1 MSLDLGVVLGDR
13 YRLTSRIAAGGMGEV
28 WRAEDTVLG
37 RIVAVK
43 VMRPGLSGDPGFL
56 HRFRAEARNTAS
68 LSHPGI
74 ATVHDYGETLDPAG
88 GTRAFLVME
97 LVDGEPLSTVLDRG
111 RLEPS
116 RAMDMLAQTAR
127 ALHAAHKTGVVHR
140 DVKPG
145 NLLVRSDG
153 SVVVTDFGIARAM
166 GAAGMTATGQVLGT
180 AAYISPE
187 QAAGD
192 PATPLSD
199 VYSLGVVGY
208 QMLSGRKPFEGENP
222 LTVALAHMRQEPPPL
237 TDELPVAARAVV
249 ERSLAKEP
257 TLRFASAAE
266 MAEASRAASAAPY
279 DSRLAAAT
287 TQMLAAGAAGA
298 STQLLDDDPATRY
311 LGHGAPTSPA
321 HTTSP
326 RRYSEDYPGL
336 GADGRRYDDTG
347 YGRYD
352 DYDGGPRHGR
362 PDDRKG
368 KGRKAAT
375 AVIVGLV
382 ALLALGLGIAA
393 AMSLFGGE
401 DEPNDNQTQAS
412 TPSPSAAASQ
422 APQTVNIDEDDY
434 IGKDFD
440 VVEEALEKQG
450 FKVKEG
456 DEVTPDSESEQEGT
470 VANVTPAGD
479 VEKGKTITLDVFGP
493 QPQDDG
499 DNGDDGDDNTNEP
512 SPPEPSETEPSEPSD
527 PPPSSP
533 AGSNPPAPAPNAP
546 GNEA

>member
-1 MSLDLGVVLGDR
+1 VSLDLGVVLGDR

-127 ALHAAHKTGVVHR
+127 ALHAAHQSGVVHR

-145 NLLVRSDG
+145 NLLVRTDG

-187 QAAGD
+187 QAAGQ
-192 PATPLSD
+192 PATPASD

-208 QMLSGRKPFEGENP
+208 QMLSGHKPFEGENP

-237 TDELPVAARAVV
+237 TEDLPVAARAVV

-257 TLRFASAAE
+257 TLRFASASE
-266 MAEASRAASAAPY
+266 MAEASRAAAAAPY

-287 TQMLAAGAAGA
+287 TQMLGAGAAGA
-298 STQLLDDDPATRY
+298 STQMFDDDPATRF
-311 LGHGAPTSPA
+311 LGHGGTPTSPA
-321 HTTSP
+321 QPTSPP
-326 RRYSEDYPGL
+326 RRYSDDYPGL
-336 GADGRRYDDTG
+336 GPGGDRRYDDTS

-362 PDDRKG
+362 QDGRQG
-368 KGRKAAT
+368 KGRKVGV

-393 AMSLFGGE
+393 AMSLFGG
-401 DEPNDNQTQAS
+401 DDTPKADNSPTQGAP
-412 TPSPSAAASQ
+412 TPSPTSAAAE
-422 APQTVNIDEDDY
+422 TVNIDEDDY
-434 IGKDFD
+434 LGKTFREAK
-440 VVEEALEKQG
+440 VELVAKG
-450 FKVKEG
+450 FKVKNGGEVDPENQG
-456 DEVTPDSESEQEGT
+456 DEEGT
-470 VANVTPAGD
+470 VADVSPSGD
-479 VEKGKTITLDVFGP
+479 VEKGETITLKVFGP
-493 QPQDDG
+493 QPNNDDG
-499 DNGDDGDDNTNEP
+499 DGDDGGNNQTESP
-512 SPPEPSETEPSEPSD
+512 SPEPSEPSES
-527 PPPSSP
+527 PPTSKPGSGSP
-533 AGSNPPAPAPNAP
+533 APEGDGA
-546 GNEA
+546 